1 MKSVT
6 LKAHAKLNL
15 TLDILGKRD
24 DGYHDLSMVMQS
36 ISLCDTLRV
45 SLTEGSDIVCRVD
58 GADLPADEGNLAVK
72 AARAFFRE
80 SGIAPCGL
88 SVEIE
93 KRIPI
98 AAGMA
103 GGSAD
108 AAAVLLAL
116 RTLLCPEMELA
127 ALERIGASVGSDVPF
142 CIRGGTALA
151 EGRGEILT
159 TLKGAPR
166 FSVVVCKPP
175 FPISTPVLFKRSDS
189 VTLTKRPDTEVML
202 RAIDAGDAEGVVSNL
217 RNVFEEVLPEE
228 YGEVFTIRNK
238 LLSLGALGAQMT
250 GSGPTVFGLFKD
262 KAAAQKAAETL
273 KKEYEQSYLCEFV

>member
-1 MKSVT
+1 MNTIT
-6 LKAHAKLNL
+6 LNAHAKLNL
-15 TLDILGKRD
+15 TLDILGLRE

-45 SLTEGSDIVCRVD
+45 SLTEGTEITCRVD
-58 GADLPADEGNLAVK
+58 GADLPADESNLAVK

-80 SGIAPCGL
+80 TGLAVRGIAIG
-88 SVEIE
+88 IE

-108 AAAVLLAL
+108 AAAVLHAL
-116 RTLLCPEMELA
+116 RALLSPEMSSET
-127 ALERIGASVGSDVPF
+127 LERIGATVGSDVPF

-151 EGRGEILT
+151 EGRGELLT
-159 TLKGAPR
+159 TLASAPKLH
-166 FSVVVCKPP
+166 VVVCKPP

-189 VTLTKRPDTEVML
+189 VTLTRRPDTNAML
-202 RAIDAGDAEGVVSNL
+202 RAIELGDADGVIKNL
-217 RNVFEEVLPEE
+217 CNVFEEVLPEE
-228 YGEVFTIRNK
+228 YGEVFAIRDK

-262 KAAAQKAAETL
+262 EKAAAAAAQALE
-273 KKEYEQSYLCEFV
+273 KEYEQTHLCSFV

>member
-1 MKSVT
+1 MRYIT
-6 LKAHAKLNL
+6 LNAYAKLNL
-15 TLDILGKRD
+15 TLDILGKRE

-45 SLTEGSDIVCRVD
+45 TLTEGTEILCRVD
-58 GADLPADEGNLAVK
+58 GADLPADESNLAVK

-80 SGIAPCGL
+80 SGVSPCGL
-88 SVEIE
+88 SIEIE

-108 AAAVLLAL
+108 AAAVLHAL
-116 RTLLCPEMELA
+116 RTLLSPEMSGE
-127 ALERIGASVGSDVPF
+127 ALERIGATVGSDVPF

-159 TLKGAPR
+159 TLSCAPKL
-166 FSVVVCKPP
+166 SVVVCKPP

-189 VTLTKRPDTEVML
+189 VMLTRRPDTGAML
-202 RAIDAGDAEGVVSNL
+202 RAIAEGDADGVIENL
-217 RNVFEEVLPEE
+217 CNVFEEVLPEE
-228 YGEVFTIRNK
+228 CGEVFTIRDK
-238 LLSLGALGAQMT
+238 LRSLGALGAQMT

-262 KAAAQKAAETL
+262 EKAAERAAAAL
-273 KKEYEQSYLCEFV
+273 KAEYGQTYLCEFV

>member
-6 LKAHAKLNL
+6 LDAHAKLNL

-24 DGYHDLSMVMQS
+24 DGYHDLTMVMQS

-45 SLTEGSDIVCRVD
+45 TLTDGSEIACRAD
-58 GADLPADEGNLAVK
+58 GANLPGDESNLAVK

-80 SGIAPCGL
+80 TSLAPCGL
-88 SVEIE
+88 SIEIE

-108 AAAVLLAL
+108 AAAVLTAL
-116 RTLLCPEMELA
+116 RALLSPGLSREE
-127 ALERIGASVGSDVPF
+127 LERIGATVGSDVPF

-159 TLKGAPR
+159 TLKSAPKLH
-166 FSVVVCKPP
+166 VVVCKPP

-189 VTLTKRPDTEVML
+189 VTLQHHPDTEAML
-202 RAIDAGDAEGVVSNL
+202 RAIEAGDEDGVIGNL
-217 RNVFEEVLPEE
+217 CNVFEEVLPEE
-228 YGEVFTIRNK
+228 YHEVFTIRDK
-238 LLSLGALGAQMT
+238 LLALGALGAQMT

-262 KAAAQKAAETL
+262 RKAAENAASSL
-273 KKEYEQSYLCEFV
+273 KKEYEQSYLCSFV